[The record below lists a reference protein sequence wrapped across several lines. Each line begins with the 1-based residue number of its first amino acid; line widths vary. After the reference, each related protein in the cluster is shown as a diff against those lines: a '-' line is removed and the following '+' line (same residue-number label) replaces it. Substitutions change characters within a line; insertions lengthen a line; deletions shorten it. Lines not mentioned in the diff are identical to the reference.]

1 MPAQFSYMV
10 QQPDGSTSTLQS
22 TADRPPTWGEL
33 SDHVASTGAQL
44 LPATPAKQPP
54 PPAASPAP
62 AAAAPPADTGA
73 APAASAPSLVQ
84 RAGDVLVPN
93 RTFGSQLPS
102 IGGAVAGA
110 EAGAGIGMLGGPA
123 AVVTVPL
130 GAIAGAALGSG
141 AGEGLRLAY
150 ERSPLMQTAWN
161 TLVYGPK
168 ANVAAP
174 QVAEA
179 ASPGE
184 RIENAAI
191 RGGVFEGAGNVVRLG
206 VAAPVVHAM
215 GAEAPA
221 EAAPVMRAVKSLAEP
236 LQGLALGAYY
246 GHPLTGLALGAARQ
260 APEIPAQCA
269 GGNRERGTALATES
283 GRDRGAA
290 GDHAHAG
297 RRASAWNAALALG
310 DQLARAAARAD
321 RLALEDAAQAAGP
334 LDVWRLGCR
343 DVDDGC
349 GQLVHVP
356 ISDPQNEHRGD

>member
-1 MPAQFSYMV
+1 MDGAIVPVQFSYMV

-33 SDHVASTGAQL
+33 TDHVASTGASL
-44 LPATPAKQPP
+44 VPATPAAQPSP
-54 PPAASPAP
+54 PTASPAP
-62 AAAAPPADTGA
+62 ATAPP
-73 APAASAPSLVQ
+73 PANTTAAPSLVQ

-110 EAGAGIGMLGGPA
+110 EAGAAVGMLGGPA

-174 QVAEA
+174 QAAET

-191 RGGVFEGAGNVVRLG
+191 RGGVFEGAGNVARLG
-206 VAAPVVHAM
+206 VAAPFVHAM
-215 GAEAPA
+215 GDEAPA
-221 EAAPVMRAVKSLAEP
+221 GAAPVMRAVKALAEP
-236 LQGLALGAYY
+236 AQGLALGAYY
-246 GHPLTGLALGAARQ
+246 GHPLTGLALGVARQ
-260 APEIPAQCA
+260 APEILRSVPAAIASVAPPWLPRVGEVA
-269 GGNRERGTALATES
+269 GPPAITLMR
-283 GRDRGAA
+283 A
-290 GDHAHAG
+290 GEQ
-297 RRASAWNAALALG
+297 ALG
-310 DQLARAAARAD
+310 TRLWPSAANFV
-321 RLALEDAAQAAGP
+321 GP
-334 LDVWRLGCR
+334 LPAPTD
-343 DVDDGC
+343 
-349 GQLVHVP
+349 
-356 ISDPQNEHRGD
+356 